1 MMLTSTGQN
10 AGANLLTGWYVDLR
24 ATGFSGSRRLLRVCE
39 NSIEDQSYGVPLFGL
54 YLFPFCSPERAT
66 AIRIRWI
73 AVSFW
78 LRRGDKAGAD
88 WNRTVYRPR
97 LTLGPAADRMWGFL
111 EPALGSVSQFG
122 FGE

>member
-1 MMLTSTGQN
+1 MLTRTGQN
-10 AGANLLTGWYVDLR
+10 AGANLLTGCYIYLR

-54 YLFPFCSPERAT
+54 YLFP
-66 AIRIRWI
+66 
-73 AVSFW
+73 FW